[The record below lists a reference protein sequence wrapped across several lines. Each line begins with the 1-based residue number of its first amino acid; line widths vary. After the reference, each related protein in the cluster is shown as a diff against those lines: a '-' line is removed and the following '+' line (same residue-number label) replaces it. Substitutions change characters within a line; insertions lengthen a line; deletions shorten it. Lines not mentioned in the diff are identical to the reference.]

1 MIERQIHLDFHTS
14 PDIPKVAAAFDAAA
28 FGDYYRDLAATSV
41 TVFARDHHGYL
52 FYRSQA
58 EPGAMHPTSV
68 VPDLLEQQ
76 IAALHA
82 RGIRAPIYTTVQ
94 WDHRTA
100 KAHPEWLCRD
110 ADGRVINTQDVPA
123 PNFYDSLCLNTP
135 YRDYLLAHV
144 SDIIRSVGPA
154 NVDGLFFD
162 IVNVVPCACP
172 SCQQTMTEAG
182 LDWHDP
188 QACRQNCAAVL
199 AAFKDEVG
207 ALIRRRLPNAT
218 IFFNASHVGPGQGAT
233 LADYTQ
239 LEIESLPNGAWGYDN
254 FSRVARYTRTLGLPY
269 LGMTGKFH
277 TYWGDFHSLKRPAAL
292 EFECFQMVSLGA
304 GCSIGDQLLPSGQL
318 LAGTQ
323 ALIAPVYRR
332 LKALGERLPQT
343 AAVAPIAIVT
353 AEGALT
359 SPAGAAA
366 ALTGAVRLLEQA
378 HQQFDIVD
386 ATSDWT
392 PYRLLVVLDVLP
404 VDAPGLAAKL
414 QAFIAAGGK
423 VLGCDHAAALGA
435 FGVEY
440 RGRSPWQRDFIQPN
454 AVLGRKLVAEP
465 FVMYETGAAVAAAGS
480 EPVLETRI
488 PYFNREGTTFTSHQH
503 APSSGVAGVPAAWR
517 TTNTLYF
524 THPLFTLYYD
534 YAPDWVASLFQDAL
548 ALLAPALVVAT
559 DLPDTARVEVRRAV
573 NGDLYLHVLNY
584 WIQKTGRLTYSVAA
598 SPVLREA
605 TIALPAGYWLAATA
619 SRPAQTP
626 VATDVETGAA
636 QAVSVTAAGVT
647 LHLREV
653 RPYQVIHLT
662 TSEGEN

>member
-14 PDIPKVAAAFDAAA
+14 PDIPQVAAAFDAAA

-52 FYRSQA
+52 FFRSQA

-76 IAALHA
+76 IAALHE

-100 KAHPEWLCRD
+100 LAHPEWLCRD

-135 YRDYLLAHV
+135 YRDYLLAHIA
-144 SDIIRSVGPA
+144 DIIQSVGPA

-172 SCQQTMTEAG
+172 SCQETMAAAG

-188 QACRQNCAAVL
+188 AACRQNCAAVL
-199 AAFKDEVG
+199 AAFKDEVA
-207 ALIRRRLPNAT
+207 ALIRRQLSHAT
-218 IFFNASHVGPGQGAT
+218 IFFNASHVGPGQEAT

-304 GCSIGDQLLPSGQL
+304 GCSIGDQLLPSGAL
-318 LAGTQ
+318 LAGTK

-332 LKALGERLPQT
+332 LKALSERLPQT
-343 AAVAPIAIVT
+343 TAVAPIAILT

-359 SPAGAAA
+359 SPAGAAS

-404 VDAPGLAAKL
+404 AESTGLAAKIK
-414 QAFIAAGGK
+414 AFIAAGGK
-423 VLGCDHAAALGA
+423 VLGCDHAAELGA
-435 FGVEY
+435 FGVDY
-440 RGRSPWQRDFIQPN
+440 AGRSPWQRDFIQPN
-454 AVLGRKLVAEP
+454 AVLGRQLVAEP
-465 FVMYETGAAVAAAGS
+465 FVMYETGAAVAAAGA
-480 EPVLETRI
+480 EPVLETRV

-517 TTNTLYF
+517 TGAVR
-524 THPLFTLYYD
+524 HP
-534 YAPDWVASLFQDAL
+534 
-548 ALLAPALVVAT
+548 PALHAVLRLRPGLGGKPLPRRAGAAGAGTGGRHRLARHRPSRGAT
-559 DLPDTARVEVRRAV
+559 RRQRRPVPARVELLDSKNRPPDLLGGPEPGAWGGHHRAAGRLLASRHRPGRRSPGRHRGGSGQLGWIGRSERRRA
-573 NGDLYLHVLNY
+573 G
-584 WIQKTGRLTYSVAA
+584 WAGR
-598 SPVLREA
+598 R
-605 TIALPAGYWLAATA
+605 
-619 SRPAQTP
+619 
-626 VATDVETGAA
+626 
-636 QAVSVTAAGVT
+636 GV
-647 LHLREV
+647 
-653 RPYQVIHLT
+653 
-662 TSEGEN
+662 